1 MIGATPM
8 TSNQRESA
16 PRLLTVTPAAGMA
29 LIAAPTKHTPTTSRN
44 FPTVPGPCN
53 PGTQRPRVTDRNLLF
68 GRGGTLTQRRGC
80 SRRNCTETWSEWTI
94 CPRRPLPAS
103 AGRGRR
109 GMPSLV
115 GRPPQR
121 RRRRSGVETGL
132 DWPARDATA
141 CRRRTTQR
149 NAARPPPLVFLGLA
163 FSPRPPPRAP
173 AVADL
178 APGFAPTTRSAAGS
192 FRSRPSG
199 VAR

>member
-1 MIGATPM
+1 MLAILLPKRPPFV
-8 TSNQRESA
+8 NE
-16 PRLLTVTPAAGMA
+16 LTVRAQVILHSKLHLNWPATDVPQHR
-29 LIAAPTKHTPTTSRN
+29 LHSRDLEDE
-44 FPTVPGPCN
+44 CM
-53 PGTQRPRVTDRNLLF
+53 TDRSLLF